1 MNNLLERLRKI
12 SNFLAASM
20 LAVLFFT
27 FLFQIFSRYVLRS
40 PFGWTLELCLILWV
54 WIVFFGC
61 AFIVRDRDHVTFDI
75 FYYATPKKVQLVLSI
90 LSAIGVIL
98 IMGYSFLPTIDY
110 IDWMKMRKTTT
121 VKIPFTGDKIPLKY
135 IFSIYGIFLLS
146 VIFQYIW
153 KLKNLLTK
161 GLPEKDRFSDLEET
175 KNS

>member
-75 FYYATPKKVQLVLSI
+75 FYYASPKKVQLVLSI
-90 LSAIGVIL
+90 ISSIGVIL

>member
-75 FYYATPKKVQLVLSI
+75 FYYASPKKVQLVLSI

>member
-12 SNFLAASM
+12 SNFLTASM

-75 FYYATPKKVQLVLSI
+75 FYYATPKKVQLFLSI
-90 LSAIGVIL
+90 ISAIGVIL

-161 GLPEKDRFSDLEET
+161 GLPDKDRFSDLEET
-175 KNS
+175 KKS